1 MVIWGSS
8 GALSLFHISFFRSF
22 NLEKYH
28 RKTRFLPTCPCRP
41 GLQAEGQ
48 GPAVWQLPVEG
59 IWGPQGPPGR
69 QGPSHP
75 QPGKLGGQQGQPQPR
90 HPPWGR
96 GQPGA
101 APPSPAT
108 GTPTA
113 PGSSSKTLT
122 QGRSQRRG
130 SLVFLDL
137 VRITREQ
144 CQIINFPLNIKY
156 L

>member
-8 GALSLFHISFFRSF
+8 GALSLFHVSFFRSF

-41 GLQAEGQ
+41 GLQAEGR

-90 HPPWGR
+90 
-96 GQPGA
+96 
-101 APPSPAT
+101 APSLGT
-108 GTPTA
+108 GTARSCSPQPSDGDTHS
-113 PGSSSKTLT
+113 PGQQQQNPDT
-122 QGRSQRRG
+122 G
-130 SLVFLDL
+130 
-137 VRITREQ
+137 
-144 CQIINFPLNIKY
+144 PLAET
-156 L
+156 